1 MNAVKTGRRSLTR
14 TFGIAAG
21 GAAAL
26 LALTGC
32 LSISADMSINADA
45 TGSGTFAINLQKQ
58 AGKLMGMTDL
68 ESFKSGLNQDTTPGA
83 GDMIQNAKCEPSETA
98 EDFVLTCTYS
108 NAEFTKPDQLWTIK
122 KANDQILFQMKNAPS
137 AGADAGQLTDLL
149 GGGSLGDVTVNVTFP
164 GPIQSVTGAGATKT
178 SDTTATVKGSMTD
191 SYDVTI
197 TSATSSGPPI
207 GMIIG
212 IVIGL
217 LLLAAIVVGLIL
229 FLVSRGKKRDAA
241 AAAALPAQDG
251 PAAEGAPVAA
261 AGVVAAGAA
270 VAAGDAAPATPDAPT
285 EVVETVQ
292 DTVTDAPTEVVETV
306 QETVT
311 DAPTEVV
318 ETVQETTTT
327 VTEGAETVTDE
338 TAAVTQDVV
347 TQDVVPPETPPTV

>member
-14 TFGIAAG
+14 TFGIATG

-58 AGKLMGMTDL
+58 AAKLMGMTDL

-122 KANDQILFQMKNAPS
+122 KANDQIVFQMKNAPS

-164 GPIQSVTGAGATKT
+164 GPIQSLTGAGATKT

-212 IVIGL
+212 IVVGL

-229 FLVSRGKKRDAA
+229 LLVGRGKKRDAA
-241 AAAALPAQDG
+241 A
-251 PAAEGAPVAA
+251 GAVAA
-261 AGVVAAGAA
+261 GAVVAAGD
-270 VAAGDAAPATPDAPT
+270 GAPTTPDAPT

-292 DTVTDAPTEVVETV
+292 ETI
-306 QETVT
+306 T

-327 VTEGAETVTDE
+327 VTEGAESVVDE
-338 TAAVTQDVV
+338 TAAVAQDVI
-347 TQDVVPPETPPTV
+347 PPETPPTV

>member
-1 MNAVKTGRRSLTR
+1 
-14 TFGIAAG
+14 
-21 GAAAL
+21 
-26 LALTGC
+26 
-32 LSISADMSINADA
+32 MSINADA

-122 KANDQILFQMKNAPS
+122 KANDQIVFQMKNAPS

-164 GPIQSVTGAGATKT
+164 GPIQSLTGAGATKT

-207 GMIIG
+207 GMIIA
-212 IVIGL
+212 IVVGL

-251 PAAEGAPVAA
+251 PAVEGAPVAV
-261 AGVVAAGAA
+261 AGVVAAGAV
-270 VAAGDAAPATPDAPT
+270 VAEGDGAPATP
-285 EVVETVQ
+285 
-292 DTVTDAPTEVVETV
+292 DAPTEVVETV

-327 VTEGAETVTDE
+327 VTESAESVVDE
-338 TAAVTQDVV
+338 TAAVAQDVI
-347 TQDVVPPETPPTV
+347 PPETPPTV